1 MTNHNRLLSR
11 GAAVVASLL
20 LSSLPADAAHPQ
32 AGRAIDR
39 LPEIRA
45 AVAKTRDAADPVA
58 DPGDRR
64 GTLRTLL
71 AEGNWWNQWSN
82 LWRNF

>member
-1 MTNHNRLLSR
+1 MANPDRLLSR
-11 GAAVVASLL
+11 GAAVIASLL
-20 LSSLPADAAHPQ
+20 LSSLPADAARPQ

-45 AVAKTRDAADPVA
+45 AIASAQDATLPAADS
-58 DPGDRR
+58 GERR
-64 GTLRTLL
+64 DGTRL
-71 AEGNWWNQWSN
+71 AQGNWWNQWGN

>member
-1 MTNHNRLLSR
+1 MSSQTRLLSR
-11 GAAVVASLL
+11 GTAVIASLL
-20 LSSLPADAAHPQ
+20 LSLPADAARPP

-45 AVAKTRDAADPVA
+45 AIAKSRDVADPVA

-64 GTLRTLL
+64 GGLRTLL
-71 AEGNWWNQWSN
+71 AQGNWWNQWGN